1 MIAGERRW
9 RAAQRAG
16 LSTVPVI
23 IREVNDRV
31 ALELAIIENVQRAD
45 LNPIEEGMGYQQLID
60 DHEYTQADLAQ
71 VIGKLRV
78 SDEAAKVVGELV
90 LKYWLET

>member
-1 MIAGERRW
+1 IAGERRW

-16 LSTVPVI
+16 LTTVPVI
-23 IREVNDRV
+23 IREVDDRV

-60 DHEYTQADLAQ
+60 DHDYTQADLAQ
-71 VIGKLRV
+71 VIGKSRSHV
-78 SDEAAKVVGELV
+78 A
-90 LKYWLET
+90 

>member
-1 MIAGERRW
+1 MASSSPWSFVRQRILPDHYELIAGERRW

-16 LSTVPVI
+16 LATVPVI

-45 LNPIEEGMGYQQLID
+45 LNPDRRRYGISTAY
-60 DHEYTQADLAQ
+60 
-71 VIGKLRV
+71 R
-78 SDEAAKVVGELV
+78 
-90 LKYWLET
+90 